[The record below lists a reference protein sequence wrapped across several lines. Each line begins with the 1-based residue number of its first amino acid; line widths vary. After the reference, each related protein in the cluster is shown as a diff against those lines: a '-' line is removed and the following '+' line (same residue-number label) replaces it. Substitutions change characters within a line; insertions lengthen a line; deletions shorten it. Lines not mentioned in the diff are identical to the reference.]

1 MFYILMAMVIALIYS
16 SDTFLEIR
24 DLLFWTSVCLTFSL
38 CTFVLPIGDGYPSTS
53 HLGEESKRFEKPIL
67 IASAAYPIWSASC
80 SSIRWPPFSLND
92 RQICG
97 RPRRFREGGGD
108 ANPIHGTIELSGDNP
123 DGPSAAGDGGMISPE
138 MVPLPADWPGSGMC
152 CLWQSGRERPRRLAV
167 PVKGRGILRTRRG
180 LTFFA
185 ISSTL
190 DEGGIAKW
198 CNRCS

>member
-1 MFYILMAMVIALIYS
+1 MLAAVKVMFYILMAMVIALIYS
-16 SDTFLEIR
+16 SDTFPEIR

-97 RPRRFREGGGD
+97 
-108 ANPIHGTIELSGDNP
+108 
-123 DGPSAAGDGGMISPE
+123 GPVA
-138 MVPLPADWPGSGMC
+138 
-152 CLWQSGRERPRRLAV
+152 SGRVAAMPIRFMV
-167 PVKGRGILRTRRG
+167 Q
-180 LTFFA
+180 
-185 ISSTL
+185 
-190 DEGGIAKW
+190 
-198 CNRCS
+198 